1 MDGKDKRKDK
11 LNQIKYGILHWGP
24 CIVKTQVDQATL
36 DLLLSEGAVSKED
49 ASPELAGVLKNQF
62 HYRDKNKFQNFME
75 DTFNLYNAAMKQWKE
90 TTSKTPSTFF
100 LEKIWINYQGPNE
113 FNPPHSHGGA
123 LSFVIFAKIP
133 MELRVENQNY
143 KGLSAGPGGITF
155 LYGDTE
161 DRCITNHSVFP
172 EVGDMYIF
180 PAWVKHWVYPFK
192 SDCTRIS
199 ISGNVIDKIELSKLR
214 KANGK

>member
-1 MDGKDKRKDK
+1 MS
-11 LNQIKYGILHWGP
+11 QIKYGILHWGP

-36 DLLLSEGAVSKED
+36 NLLLSEGEASKED

-62 HYRDKNKFQNFME
+62 HYRDKDKFNKFME
-75 DTFNLYNAAMKQWKE
+75 GTFNLYNNAMKQWKE
-90 TTSKTPSTFF
+90 TNEKVPSTYF
-100 LEKIWINYQGPNE
+100 LEKLWINYQGPNE

-133 MELRVENQNY
+133 IELRAENQNY

-155 LYGDTE
+155 LYGDTD

-199 ISGNVIDKIELSKLR
+199 ISGNVIDKIELSRLK

>member
-1 MDGKDKRKDK
+1 MS
-11 LNQIKYGILHWGP
+11 QIKYGILHWGP
-24 CIVKTQVDQATL
+24 CIVKTKVDQATL
-36 DLLLSEGAVSKED
+36 DLLLSEGEASKED

-62 HYRDKNKFQNFME
+62 HYRDKNKFHKFME
-75 DTFNLYNAAMKQWKE
+75 GTFNLYNAAMQRWKE
-90 TTSKTPSTFF
+90 TTDKTPSTYF
-100 LEKIWINYQGPNE
+100 LEKLWINYQGPNE

-155 LYGDTE
+155 LYGDIE

-172 EVGDMYIF
+172 EEGDMYIF
-180 PAWVKHWVYPFK
+180 PAWVKHWVYPYQ
-192 SDCTRIS
+192 SDCKRIS
-199 ISGNVIDKIELSKLR
+199 ISGNVIDKIELNKLK

>member
-1 MDGKDKRKDK
+1 M
-11 LNQIKYGILHWGP
+11 NQVKYGILHWGP
-24 CIVKTQVDQATL
+24 CVVKTKVAPNTL
-36 DLLLSEGAVSKED
+36 DLLLSEGKSSRED

-62 HYRDKNKFQNFME
+62 HYRDKAKFQKFME
-75 DTFNLYNAAMKQWKE
+75 GTFSLYNAAMQQWKQSNE
-90 TTSKTPSTFF
+90 KTPSTYF
-100 LEKIWINYQGPNE
+100 LEKLWINYQGPNE

-123 LSFVIFAKIP
+123 LSFVIFLDVP
-133 MELRVENQNY
+133 MRLRVENQDY

-155 LYGDTE
+155 IYGETE
-161 DRCITNHSVFP
+161 DRCITNHSIFP

-192 SDCTRIS
+192 SNCVRIS
-199 ISGNVIDKIELSKLR
+199 VSGNVIDKIELNKLK

>member
-1 MDGKDKRKDK
+1 M
-11 LNQIKYGILHWGP
+11 NQIKYGILHWGP

-36 DLLLSEGAVSKED
+36 DLLLSEGEESKED

-199 ISGNVIDKIELSKLR
+199 ISGNVIDRIELSKLR

>member
-1 MDGKDKRKDK
+1 M
-11 LNQIKYGILHWGP
+11 NQIKYGILHWGP
-24 CIVKTQVDQATL
+24 CVVKTKIDQATL
-36 DLLLSEGAVSKED
+36 DLLLSEGEESKED

-75 DTFNLYNAAMKQWKE
+75 GIFNLYNAAMNQWKK
-90 TTSKTPSTFF
+90 TTDKTPSTFF
-100 LEKIWINYQGPNE
+100 LEKLWINYQGPNE

-133 MELRVENQNY
+133 LELRIENQDY

-155 LYGDTE
+155 LYGDIE

-172 EVGDMYIF
+172 EEGDMYIF

-199 ISGNVIDKIELSKLR
+199 ISGNVIDKIELNKLK
-214 KANGK
+214 KANGKSEKE

>member
-1 MDGKDKRKDK
+1 MS
-11 LNQIKYGILHWGP
+11 QIKYGILHWGP
-24 CIVKTQVDQATL
+24 CVVKTKIDQATL
-36 DLLLSEGAVSKED
+36 DLLLSEGEESKED

-75 DTFNLYNAAMKQWKE
+75 GIFNLYNAAMNQWKK
-90 TTSKTPSTFF
+90 TTDKTPSTFF
-100 LEKIWINYQGPNE
+100 LEKLWINYQGPNE

-133 MELRVENQNY
+133 LELRIENQDY

-155 LYGDTE
+155 LYGDIE

-172 EVGDMYIF
+172 EEGDMYIF

-199 ISGNVIDKIELSKLR
+199 ISGNVIDKIELNKLK
-214 KANGK
+214 KANGKSEKE

>member
-1 MDGKDKRKDK
+1 M
-11 LNQIKYGILHWGP
+11 NQVKYGLLHWGP
-24 CIVKTQVDQATL
+24 CVVKTKVDPNTL
-36 DLLLSEGAVSKED
+36 DLLLSEGKSSRED

-62 HYRDKNKFQNFME
+62 HYRDKAKFQKFME
-75 DTFNLYNAAMKQWKE
+75 GTFSLYNAAMQQWKQSNE
-90 TTSKTPSTFF
+90 KTPSTYF
-100 LEKIWINYQGPNE
+100 LEKLWINYQGPNE

-123 LSFVIFAKIP
+123 LSFVIFLDVP
-133 MELRVENQNY
+133 MRLRVENQDY

-155 LYGDTE
+155 IYGETE
-161 DRCITNHSVFP
+161 DRCITNHSIFP

-192 SDCTRIS
+192 SNCVRIS
-199 ISGNVIDKIELSKLR
+199 VSGNVIDKIELNKLK

>member
-1 MDGKDKRKDK
+1 MS
-11 LNQIKYGILHWGP
+11 QIKYGILHWGP
-24 CIVKTQVDQATL
+24 CIVKTKVDQATL
-36 DLLLSEGAVSKED
+36 DLLLSEGEASKED

-62 HYRDKNKFQNFME
+62 HYRDKNKFHKFME
-75 DTFNLYNAAMKQWKE
+75 GTFNLYNAAMQRWKE
-90 TTSKTPSTFF
+90 TTDKTPSTYF
-100 LEKIWINYQGPNE
+100 LEKLWINYQGPNE

-155 LYGDTE
+155 LYGDIE

-172 EVGDMYIF
+172 EEGDMYVF
-180 PAWVKHWVYPFK
+180 PAWLKHWVYPFTT
-192 SDCTRIS
+192 DCTRIS
-199 ISGNVIDKIELSKLR
+199 VSGNVIDKIELNKLK
-214 KANGK
+214 KANGKE

>member
-1 MDGKDKRKDK
+1 M
-11 LNQIKYGILHWGP
+11 NQIKYGILHWGP
-24 CIVKTQVDQATL
+24 CIVKTQVDQNTI
-36 DLLLSEGAVSKED
+36 DLLLSEGKSSRED
-49 ASPELAGVLKNQF
+49 ASPELAGVLKNQY

-75 DTFNLYNAAMKQWKE
+75 GTFNLYNTAMKQWKE
-90 TTSKTPSTFF
+90 ETDKTPSTFF
-100 LEKIWINYQGPNE
+100 LEKLWINYQGANE

-133 MELRVENQNY
+133 MELRVENQDY

-199 ISGNVIDKIELSKLR
+199 ISGNVIDRIELNKLK
-214 KANGK
+214 KANGKQK

>member
-1 MDGKDKRKDK
+1 M
-11 LNQIKYGILHWGP
+11 NQIKYGILHWGP

-36 DLLLSEGAVSKED
+36 DLLLSEGEASKED

-62 HYRDKNKFQNFME
+62 HYRDKDKFNKFME
-75 DTFNLYNAAMKQWKE
+75 GTFNLYNNAMKQWKE
-90 TTSKTPSTFF
+90 TNEKVPSTYF
-100 LEKIWINYQGPNE
+100 LEKLWINYQGPNE

-133 MELRVENQNY
+133 IELRAENQNY

-155 LYGDTE
+155 LYGDTD

-180 PAWVKHWVYPFK
+180 PAWVKHWVYAFK

-199 ISGNVIDKIELSKLR
+199 ISGNVIDKIELSRLK

>member
-1 MDGKDKRKDK
+1 M
-11 LNQIKYGILHWGP
+11 NQVKYGILHWGP
-24 CIVKTQVDQATL
+24 CIVKTKVDPNTL
-36 DLLLSEGAVSKED
+36 DLLLSEGKSSRED

-62 HYRDKNKFQNFME
+62 HYRDKAKFQKFME
-75 DTFNLYNAAMKQWKE
+75 GTFSLYNAAMKKCKQSNE
-90 TTSKTPSTFF
+90 KTPSTYF
-100 LEKIWINYQGPNE
+100 LEKLWINYQGPNE

-123 LSFVIFAKIP
+123 LSFVIFLDVP
-133 MELRVENQNY
+133 MRLRVENQDY

-155 LYGDTE
+155 IYGETE
-161 DRCITNHSVFP
+161 DRCITNHSIFP

-192 SDCTRIS
+192 SNCVRIS
-199 ISGNVIDKIELSKLR
+199 VSGNVIDKIELNKLK

>member
-1 MDGKDKRKDK
+1 M
-11 LNQIKYGILHWGP
+11 NQLKYRILHWGHSV
-24 CIVKTQVDQATL
+24 VKTKVDQSIL
-36 DLLLSEGAVSKED
+36 DLLLSEGEASKED

-62 HYRDKNKFQNFME
+62 HYRDKAKFQKFME
-75 DTFNLYNAAMKQWKE
+75 GTFNLYNGAMQRWKQGNEKV
-90 TTSKTPSTFF
+90 PSTYF
-100 LEKIWINYQGPNE
+100 LEKLWINFQGPNE

-123 LSFVIFAKIP
+123 LSFVIFLKVP

-155 LYGDTE
+155 LYGETE

-180 PAWVKHWVYPFK
+180 PAWLKHWVYPFT

-199 ISGNVIDKIELSKLR
+199 VSGNVIDKIELSKL
-214 KANGK
+214 KKVNGKQQT

>member
-1 MDGKDKRKDK
+1 M
-11 LNQIKYGILHWGP
+11 NQVKYGILHWGP
-24 CIVKTQVDQATL
+24 CIVKTKVDPNTL
-36 DLLLSEGAVSKED
+36 DLLLSEGKSSRED

-62 HYRDKNKFQNFME
+62 HYRDKAKFQKFME
-75 DTFNLYNAAMKQWKE
+75 GTFSLYNAAMQQWKQSNE
-90 TTSKTPSTFF
+90 KTPSTYF
-100 LEKIWINYQGPNE
+100 LEKLWINYQGPNE

-123 LSFVIFAKIP
+123 LSFVIFLDVP
-133 MELRVENQNY
+133 MRLRVENQDY

-155 LYGDTE
+155 IYGETE
-161 DRCITNHSVFP
+161 DRCITNHSIFP

-192 SDCTRIS
+192 SNCVRIS
-199 ISGNVIDKIELSKLR
+199 VSGNVIDKIELNKLK

>member
-1 MDGKDKRKDK
+1 M
-11 LNQIKYGILHWGP
+11 NQIKYGILHWGP
-24 CIVKTQVDQATL
+24 CIVKTKVDQNTQ
-36 DLLLSEGAVSKED
+36 DLLLSEGKSSRED

-62 HYRDKNKFQNFME
+62 HYRDKDKFNKFME
-75 DTFNLYNAAMKQWKE
+75 GTFNLYNTAMKQWKE
-90 TTSKTPSTFF
+90 TTENEPSVYF
-100 LEKIWINYQGPNE
+100 LEKLWINYQGPNE

-123 LSFVIFAKIP
+123 LSFVIFLDVP
-133 MELRVENQNY
+133 MKLRAENQDY

-155 LYGDTE
+155 IYGDTD

-192 SDCTRIS
+192 SNCVRIS
-199 ISGNVIDKIELSKLR
+199 VSGNIIDRVELSKL
-214 KANGK
+214 KKVNGK

>member
-1 MDGKDKRKDK
+1 M
-11 LNQIKYGILHWGP
+11 NQIKYGILHWGP

-36 DLLLSEGAVSKED
+36 DLLLSEGEESKED

-75 DTFNLYNAAMKQWKE
+75 DTFNLYNNAMKQWKE

>member
-1 MDGKDKRKDK
+1 M
-11 LNQIKYGILHWGP
+11 NQVKYGILHWGP
-24 CIVKTQVDQATL
+24 CVVKTKVDQNTQ
-36 DLLLSEGAVSKED
+36 DLLLSEGEASKED

-62 HYRDKNKFQNFME
+62 HYRDKAKFQKFME
-75 DTFNLYNAAMKQWKE
+75 GTFNLYNGAMQRWIHGNEKV
-90 TTSKTPSTFF
+90 PSTYF
-100 LEKIWINYQGPNE
+100 LEKLWINFQGPNE
-113 FNPPHSHGGA
+113 FNPHHSHGGA
-123 LSFVIFAKIP
+123 LSFVIFLKVP

-155 LYGDTE
+155 LYGETE

-180 PAWVKHWVYPFK
+180 PAWLKHWVYPFT

-199 ISGNVIDKIELSKLR
+199 VSGNVIDKIELSKL
-214 KANGK
+214 KKVNGKQQT

>member
-1 MDGKDKRKDK
+1 M
-11 LNQIKYGILHWGP
+11 NQIKYGILHWGP

-36 DLLLSEGAVSKED
+36 DLLLSEGEASKED

-62 HYRDKNKFQNFME
+62 HYRDKDKFNKFME
-75 DTFNLYNAAMKQWKE
+75 GTFNLYNAAMNQWKE
-90 TTSKTPSTFF
+90 KTEKTPSTFF
-100 LEKIWINYQGPNE
+100 LEKLWINYQGPNE

-133 MELRVENQNY
+133 IELRAENQNY

-155 LYGDTE
+155 LYGDTD

-172 EVGDMYIF
+172 EEGDMYIF

-199 ISGNVIDKIELSKLR
+199 ISGNVIDRIELSKLK
-214 KANGK
+214 KANGKEKA